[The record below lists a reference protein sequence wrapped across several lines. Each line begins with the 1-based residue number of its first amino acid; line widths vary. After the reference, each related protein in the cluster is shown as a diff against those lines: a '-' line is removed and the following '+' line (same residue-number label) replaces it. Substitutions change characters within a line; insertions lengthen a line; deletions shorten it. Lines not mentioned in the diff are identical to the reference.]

1 MTTSASTWFRV
12 TTNEDFENNNTTMTS
27 TSSTSISTKPKSTEK
42 SDESIKNDEKIN
54 YFTSSWPDNQLRH
67 SHQQPQLGGRRRFS
81 PRLLSANSNSDSESY
96 QEKIN
101 KKSSQG
107 PPQAQALKL
116 LRLNDREEELEQ
128 LLEKTTSPNPHIS
141 MDYNEENQYNLE
153 KNNSVA
159 IIMPDDETWQPRNF
173 PSDLPPHL
181 QTLQQQKKKN
191 ENLDNQNFEVG
202 NENNKNFKA
211 RKNSLN
217 LFQPRNFPSNQQQQ
231 KQEEEKNTK
240 KKFTIN
246 GKIYKSNPKFENPS
260 EISIQWFNFLEQGI
274 FRPNSKIAWSRIGGK
289 SIINQ
294 DDFTLEMELHQEH
307 FHQNI
312 TFLLAPKLQ
321 FSEEFDHDQVRF
333 AMGFIFGIYEENVG
347 EIRTFKDFN
356 EVSKIGKSGEE
367 VYADQYAIFYKSGRF
382 LHNYYEENSIFAQFS
397 EECDWTVDIPQGFS
411 CGKREIAKD
420 GCPDEKFVSMECSN
434 IVINIE

>member
-1 MTTSASTWFRV
+1 
-12 TTNEDFENNNTTMTS
+12 
-27 TSSTSISTKPKSTEK
+27 
-42 SDESIKNDEKIN
+42 
-54 YFTSSWPDNQLRH
+54 
-67 SHQQPQLGGRRRFS
+67 
-81 PRLLSANSNSDSESY
+81 
-96 QEKIN
+96 
-101 KKSSQG
+101 
-107 PPQAQALKL
+107 
-116 LRLNDREEELEQ
+116 
-128 LLEKTTSPNPHIS
+128 LEKTTSPNP
-141 MDYNEENQYNLE
+141 YNEENQYNLE

-211 RKNSLN
+211 RKNSSN

-231 KQEEEKNTK
+231 KQEEEKTTK